1 MVSTTLKSLLFGLL
15 LAVTTLEA
23 NPYRIIVLTSGE
35 TSSTNTLTSKGQ
47 KRAAAFVGFFLGIPP
62 KTSPLFEDMVSKTSQ
77 EPAHPISFV
86 GAPSTLSCIQTISP
100 LADVIFCKKAP
111 ISVFTNIPESVD
123 QFFSQKIGQLQET
136 LYKSQEHDGKTA
148 VICTKNTD
156 VPTLL
161 IQLELRMRHSSS
173 FQKTFSS
180 KATPNQ
186 VFVITYKKDKPT
198 FQVLPIHL

>member
-23 NPYRIIVLTSGE
+23 TPHRIIVLTSGE

-47 KRAAAFVGFFLGIPP
+47 KRASALVGFLLGIPP
-62 KTSPLFEDMVSKTSQ
+62 NTPPLFADMVSKTSHA
-77 EPAHPISFV
+77 PAHPISFV

-100 LADVIFCKKAP
+100 LADVISCVKAP

-123 QFFSQKIGQLQET
+123 QFFSQKIGQLQES
-136 LYKSQEHDGKTA
+136 LYKSKEHDGKTA
-148 VICTKNTD
+148 VICTKSSD

-161 IQLELRMRHSSS
+161 IQLEPRMRHNSS

-180 KATPNQ
+180 KATSNQ
-186 VFVITYKKDKPT
+186 AFVITYKKDKPT